1 MSTNIAII
9 VGRLGQDP
17 EVRETKGETTIT
29 TLSVATDRPSYK
41 DGKTY
46 KNDNGYT
53 AMDTSWHRVT
63 VVQRPRQDLRQIC
76 EKRHDRRPST
86 DASSTASTPTRTASS
101 AGRPRSSRTASTSTP
116 ASKAIPTRMLTR
128 NRLSLSP
135 GGFPAGA
142 FLYRIP

>member
-1 MSTNIAII
+1 MSTNIAVI

-46 KNDNGYT
+46 KNDDGYT

-63 VVQRPRQDLRQIC
+63 AFNGLGKIC
-76 EKRHDRRPST
+76 AKLGKKGGLVAVNGRIQYSKYTDKDGIERWST
-86 DASSTASTPTRTASS
+86 EIIADSVDF
-101 AGRPRSSRTASTSTP
+101 
-116 ASKAIPTRMLTR
+116 LTR
-128 NRLSLSP
+128 VESNSNADADP
-135 GGFPAGA
+135 
-142 FLYRIP
+142 ID

>member
-1 MSTNIAII
+1 MSTNIAIV

-63 VVQRPRQDLRQIC
+63 VFNGLGKTCAKYAKKGMIVTVNGRIQYSKYTDKDGIERW
-76 EKRHDRRPST
+76 ST
-86 DASSTASTPTRTASS
+86 EIIADSVDFNTRVESNPNADADP
-101 AGRPRSSRTASTSTP
+101 
-116 ASKAIPTRMLTR
+116 ID
-128 NRLSLSP
+128 
-135 GGFPAGA
+135 
-142 FLYRIP
+142 